1 MNEAPIA
8 TEVLIIGGGPAGMMA
23 AIRARERGRKV
34 ILLEKNKRV
43 GEKLSITGGGR
54 CNITNNE
61 PDVRALL
68 SFYGDAKE
76 FLYSPFSQF
85 GVPETIEFFESRG
98 LPLVTEARKRM
109 FPKSQSSIEVTK
121 FLRGQMEKAG
131 VVVEP
136 NTTVS
141 ACMLNDEGKLSKVV
155 AADGRSWSAESVIIA
170 TGGISRPE
178 TGSTGEG
185 FDWLR
190 KLGHTVQT
198 PTPNIV
204 PLKVSEEWVHALSGT
219 SLSFMKISFYSE
231 GKKAFSK
238 LGKLLFTHF
247 GISGPLILN
256 SAKEVRELLEAGPV
270 TAKIDMYPDTEFD
283 ALERRVLA
291 ALDANKNKAFKNILP
306 DLVPEGMG
314 ATILELLELPDPMR
328 KVHSIT
334 KEERKK
340 LIHLLKELTITISG
354 LMGLDRAVVSDG
366 GVTLTEVE
374 TKTFRSL
381 KVPNLFLI
389 GDTLHISRPSGGYS
403 LQLCW
408 TSGYIAGNNV

>member
-1 MNEAPIA
+1 MNEAPNA
-8 TEVLIIGGGPAGMMA
+8 TEVLVVGGGPAGMMA
-23 AIRARERGRKV
+23 ALQAAERGRKV
-34 ILLEKNKRV
+34 VLLEKNKRV

-61 PDVRALL
+61 PEVRTLL

-85 GVPETIEFFESRG
+85 GVPETIAFFESRG

-131 VVVEP
+131 VEVLA
-136 NTTVS
+136 NTAVS
-141 ACMLNDEGKLSKVV
+141 SCMLNDAGSLSKIV
-155 AADGRSWSAESVIIA
+155 ATDGRSWSAESVIIA

-204 PLKVSEEWVHALSGT
+204 PLRSSEPWIPALSGT
-219 SLSFMKISFYSE
+219 SLSFMRISFYSE
-231 GKKAFSK
+231 GKRAFFK

-247 GISGPLILN
+247 GI
-256 SAKEVRELLEAGPV
+256 
-270 TAKIDMYPDTEFD
+270 
-283 ALERRVLA
+283 
-291 ALDANKNKAFKNILP
+291 
-306 DLVPEGMG
+306 
-314 ATILELLELPDPMR
+314 
-328 KVHSIT
+328 
-334 KEERKK
+334 
-340 LIHLLKELTITISG
+340 
-354 LMGLDRAVVSDG
+354 
-366 GVTLTEVE
+366 
-374 TKTFRSL
+374 
-381 KVPNLFLI
+381 
-389 GDTLHISRPSGGYS
+389 
-403 LQLCW
+403 
-408 TSGYIAGNNV
+408 